1 MGWKIWRRKRW
12 EEEGEQ
18 EEEVETDSE
27 DGRRKEVA
35 GSWGINKGEME
46 IEGAGEVGRGDVDGS
61 RTMRRQRKERVE
73 LEAYKEEDTGKT
85 KIERRLRRER
95 RKTRG

>member
-1 MGWKIWRRKRW
+1 M
-12 EEEGEQ
+12 
-18 EEEVETDSE
+18 
-27 DGRRKEVA
+27 
-35 GSWGINKGEME
+35 
-46 IEGAGEVGRGDVDGS
+46 GRGDVDGW

-95 RKTRG
+95 RRTRG